1 MNWRKILSGKIKF
14 NEPLS
19 KYTTFKIGGAA
30 EIFFQPKDVS
40 DLKQLLIN
48 AKKDRQRILVIA
60 GGSNLLINDKGI
72 AGVVI
77 KLDSPFFKKISHKG
91 RLLNAGA
98 GLSLS
103 GLVKYALDHNLSGAE
118 FLTGIPGTVAGALV
132 MNAGISEKIKNKNAK
147 IKNIGGLVKAV
158 TVMDYNGKVKILKKQ
173 EIKFDYRSSNLYNY
187 IVLKAAL
194 KLGKGNQRTIR
205 NNLKKYQQPRKRNL
219 DYAYPSAG
227 CVFKNPKNQSAGWL
241 IDQCGLKGRQCGDA
255 AISKRHANFI
265 INKGKAKAED
275 VLKLMNLVKKTV
287 ADRFK
292 IQLEPEIKIWQ

>member
-1 MNWRKILSGKIKF
+1 MNWRKNLSGKIKF

-30 EIFFQPKDVS
+30 EIFFQPKDIA
-40 DLKQLLIN
+40 DLRQLVIN
-48 AKKDRQRILVIA
+48 AKKDHQRILVIA
-60 GGSNLLINDKGI
+60 GGSNLLINDRGI

-77 KLDSPFFKKISHKG
+77 KLDSPFFKRISHKG
-91 RLLNAGA
+91 TLLNAGA

-103 GLVKYALDHNLSGAE
+103 RLIKYALDYNLSGAE

-132 MNAGISEKIKNKNAK
+132 MNAGISEKIKNQKSK
-147 IKNIGGLVKAV
+147 VRNIANLVKAV
-158 TVMDYNGKVKILKKQ
+158 TVMDYNGKIKILKKQ

-187 IVLKAAL
+187 IVLRAAL
-194 KLGKGNQRTIR
+194 RLSKGNQRIIR
-205 NNLKKYQQPRKRNL
+205 NNLKQYQQLRKRNL

-241 IDQCGLKGRQCGDA
+241 IDQCGLKGRHFGDA
-255 AISKRHANFI
+255 AISKKHANFI

-287 ADRFK
+287 EDRFG
-292 IQLEPEIKIWQ
+292 IPLEPEIKIWQ